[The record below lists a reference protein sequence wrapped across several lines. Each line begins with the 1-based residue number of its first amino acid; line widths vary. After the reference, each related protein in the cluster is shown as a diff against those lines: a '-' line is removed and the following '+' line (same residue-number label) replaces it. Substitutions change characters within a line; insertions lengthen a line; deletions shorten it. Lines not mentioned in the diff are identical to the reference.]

1 MQEDYGKLVE
11 APELADVV
19 LVVEGE
25 RFPAHRNVLAARS
38 EYFRGL
44 LLSGMQEGSGQQEI
58 PLEEVSVG
66 AFRVVLRYLYTA
78 AVPAWE
84 ELQGTGTG
92 AKGGGAAVGGHGGRG
107 KGVGQGQGQRGGGQ
121 RGGRGGGTRSAGAE
135 SAKGGGP
142 FPGRG
147 AVEALPGGVPEGA
160 DSAHGGGAASVGA
173 QVRAG
178 GGAGRG
184 DRFFCCEWPRCSGAL
199 FLIEI

>member
-1 MQEDYGKLVE
+1 ME

-25 RFPAHRNVLAARS
+25 RFPAHRNVLAALS

-58 PLEEVSVG
+58 PLEEVSAG

-92 AKGGGAAVGGHGGRG
+92 AKGGGAAVGAVRRLPACLLTFPLASRPGAPL
-107 KGVGQGQGQRGGGQ
+107 
-121 RGGRGGGTRSAGAE
+121 TWLRSAGADWC
-135 SAKGGGP
+135 A
-142 FPGRG
+142 GRRRG
-147 AVEALPGGVPEGA
+147 CLRAA
-160 DSAHGGGAASVGA
+160 GAAA
-173 QVRAG
+173 A
-178 GGAGRG
+178 A
-184 DRFFCCEWPRCSGAL
+184 A
-199 FLIEI
+199 